1 MKHNFTCIR
10 SEGIEKLQ
18 VLSNESLKEN
28 KLKRHLHACH
38 PNLKEKNLRV
48 FQRKK
53 NALKKQRLHNTT
65 ENESILSQK
74 KAIAAFYTVPYL
86 IEKSKAV
93 YSIGK
98 ALIKQAALAMVKAM
112 CGEEASKKL
121 TAVPLSNNT
130 VQRRIVELS
139 NDVKDQIDIKLKES
153 KFFSWQS
160 DVASFSQLLACI

>member
-1 MKHNFTCIR
+1 M
-10 SEGIEKLQ
+10 S
-18 VLSNESLKEN
+18 
-28 KLKRHLHACH
+28 
-38 PNLKEKNLRV
+38 
-48 FQRKK
+48 
-53 NALKKQRLHNTT
+53 
-65 ENESILSQK
+65 
-74 KAIAAFYTVPYL
+74 YL
-86 IEKSKAV
+86 IGKSKAA

-98 ALIKQAALAMVKAM
+98 ALIKRAALAMVKAM

-139 NDVKDQIDIKLKES
+139 YDVKDQIDIKLKES